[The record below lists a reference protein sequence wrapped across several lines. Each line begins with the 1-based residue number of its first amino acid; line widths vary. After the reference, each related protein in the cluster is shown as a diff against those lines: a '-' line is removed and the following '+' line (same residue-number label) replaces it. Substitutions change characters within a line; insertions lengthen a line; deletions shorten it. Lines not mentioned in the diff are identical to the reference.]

1 MLLRTIKEWRAAD
14 GNDAKYIFVAPR
26 DTDQHITPEGLE
38 KFYRI
43 ALGLAGR
50 HSPHS
55 WRAAF
60 STICREASKR
70 GEVIESPLDHVVGT
84 KIESAYD
91 RSARLELRRALMRW
105 YENKLI
111 AARDGAQVIA
121 LSSVKSL
128 VVGRFR
134 RPVGRETSLPGNLP
148 HRQYQQF
155 GRSRRSAWIC
165 RRSATHLITALQEHL
180 TPKVCISCW

>member
-1 MLLRTIKEWRAAD
+1 MRVSEVVGATWAEFQLDGVDIVTDHDVHHDPRAGNWVIPRTRMKRKDEERGPHIVPLPPVLLRTIKEWRAAD
-14 GNDAKYIFVAPR
+14 GNAAKYVFVAPR

-60 STICREASKR
+60 STICREAGKQ
-70 GEVIESPLDHVVGT
+70 GEVIESHLDHVVGT

-111 AARDGAQVIA
+111 AARDGAHVIA
-121 LSSVKSL
+121 LSSVKS
-128 VVGRFR
+128 
-134 RPVGRETSLPGNLP
+134 
-148 HRQYQQF
+148 
-155 GRSRRSAWIC
+155 
-165 RRSATHLITALQEHL
+165 
-180 TPKVCISCW
+180 